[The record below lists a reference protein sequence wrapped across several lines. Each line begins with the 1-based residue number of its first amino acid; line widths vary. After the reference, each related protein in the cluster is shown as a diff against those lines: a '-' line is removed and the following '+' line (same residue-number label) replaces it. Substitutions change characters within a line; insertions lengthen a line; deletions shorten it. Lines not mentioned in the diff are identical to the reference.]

1 MLALTVLALSP
12 LAATAARA
20 QTKTQDRL
28 VETRDDK
35 TITLFKI
42 ITVRDDIIIG
52 LDPAELSK
60 LGGSDAGA
68 VARALA
74 TQKELTVWQY
84 GVRRGPNNEPQQA
97 PTRKIGL
104 LSSASLRVEPYSSPY
119 PVLPHE

>member
-12 LAATAARA
+12 LAATTARA

>member
-1 MLALTVLALSP
+1 MLALTALALSP

-52 LDPAELSK
+52 LDRSELAMI
-60 LGGSDAGA
+60 GGGDAGA

-74 TQKELTVWQY
+74 TRGELSAWQY

-97 PTRKIGL
+97 PTRKVGL
-104 LSSASLRVEPYSSPY
+104 LSSASLRVEPYASPY